1 MARKLRI
8 EFPGAIYHVL
18 NRGNYRRDLFLT
30 AGEAGAFVATLRE
43 AVQRYGWRLH
53 AYVLMRNHYHLAL
66 ETPEPNL
73 KDGMHWLQST
83 FCTRFNRF
91 RKERGHLFQGRYQ
104 SLLVENEASL
114 ARLVNYIHLNP
125 VRAKIVSSEQLPS
138 FRWSSLGH
146 FVRSDTFPGMD
157 ARAWLNAMQLHPDS
171 EGWSIY
177 LDRLRQLALDPSEQE
192 RLGFGAMSR
201 GWAIG
206 TKAWRSAVAKDH
218 AHLVINPGLAA
229 AEARE
234 VREAR
239 WTDQLNQLLII
250 EKRTLN
256 EALGSAKSAEWK
268 IALALKLRQETGASV
283 TWLAN
288 ALYLGKASS
297 ARNYFS
303 KVSRRITPQI

>member
-18 NRGNYRRDLFLT
+18 NRGNSQRDLFLT
-30 AGEAGAFVATLRE
+30 AGEAGTFVATLQD

-53 AYVLMRNHYHLAL
+53 AYVLIRNHYHLAL

-83 FCTRFNRF
+83 FCTRFNQF
-91 RKERGHLFQGRYQ
+91 RQGRGPLFQGRYQ
-104 SLLVENEASL
+104 SLLVENEAAL
-114 ARLVNYIHLNP
+114 ARLVNYIHVNP
-125 VRAKIVSSEQLPS
+125 VQAKIITSEQLPS
-138 FRWSSLGH
+138 FRWSSLGR
-146 FVRSDTFPGMD
+146 FVRNDTFPGMD
-157 ARAWLNAMQLHPDS
+157 AKAWLNALQVHPDT

-177 LDRLRQLALDPSEQE
+177 LDRLRQLALNPGEQD

-206 TKAWRSAVAKDH
+206 TKVWRNALANDH
-218 AHLVINPGLAA
+218 AQLALNPELAA
-229 AEARE
+229 AEARK

-239 WTDQLNQLLII
+239 WTDKLNQLLSS

-256 EALGSAKSAEWK
+256 EALESAKSAEWK

-288 ALYLGKASS
+288 ALHLGKASS
-297 ARNYFS
+297 ARNYLS